1 MKKHRRKTA
10 GRLSALLSLL
20 LVATMAQP
28 LFQTRAAENDVTM
41 NGNVTWSYLDDGSD
55 PAGDSTAA
63 GYDRTSWTKDG
74 YDISAWKTAT
84 GSFGAKKGQ
93 INDLGGGCTP
103 KTLLTQYKAD
113 GTTDIEAFFFRTDV
127 TIPDAS
133 KVTKISGSVIY
144 DDAATVY
151 VNGVKIAG
159 FDDDG
164 ITGNLQYGGSN
175 AGDPKTGTI
184 STSDPAALA
193 AVKDGKNVIAVEIH
207 QGRSSSSDIYFDM
220 PSLTFETTVSVPVYT
235 QKNISWTVGKDASEI
250 NVTWYA
256 DVDETGTLLVAKNSE
271 VSGNEM
277 PADAKNFTAN
287 GTASNK
293 SGYYSYQTTATGLS
307 ADTTYAYQ
315 LVNGETKS
323 EIRAF
328 TTGGTGSFSFAAAGD
343 PQIGASG
350 SSVNDTD
357 GWEKTLKLISG
368 NSAFDGVDF
377 LLSAGD
383 QVNTAS
389 NEDQYDGYL
398 EHDTLLDL
406 PTATVVG
413 NHDSGSA
420 AYNQHFNNPN
430 ESSYGTTAAG
440 GDYYFVYNHVLFL
453 ALNSNN
459 TSTAEHKAFMEQ
471 AIQAT
476 AGQDITWK
484 VVVFHHSIY
493 SVASHSLESGILT
506 RREELVP
513 VFKDLDI
520 DVVLMGHDHVYCRT
534 YMMDG
539 LDPMTDASI
548 YDDADYSSITNPTG
562 ILYVTLNSA
571 SGSKFYTIK
580 NASFPYSRVMN
591 QENVPNI
598 SRVDVSDSRF
608 KVTTY
613 RTSDMSVVDSF
624 AINRKHVHNM
634 KAVSAGEATCLDE
647 GNIAYWYCDECGKYF
662 RDADGGQEITLSD
675 TVVAAKGHSYGAW
688 QVVTA
693 ATTSATGIKKHECT
707 VCGKVETAT
716 IPVIQ
721 ETTTENMTT
730 EEGTTEKVT
739 TEDVTTET
747 TQKETTEDASAEED
761 GTTGDVTAEPTTEL
775 TEEDTTIDKTTEAM
789 TGEMEDTESTISS
802 ETTKDTGTTEDKT
815 GKDAKLVKTGDTTPI
830 IYVAV
835 IGICACFVGAG
846 CVFAK
851 SRKNKQ

>member
-1 MKKHRRKTA
+1 MKKHRRKTT

-41 NGNVTWSYLDDGSD
+41 DGNVTWSYLDDGSD
-55 PAGDSTAA
+55 PAGDSIAA
-63 GYDRTSWTKDG
+63 GYDRTSWTKDD

-84 GSFGAKKGQ
+84 GPFGAKKGK

-159 FDDDG
+159 FDDDS

-193 AVKDGKNVIAVEIH
+193 AVKDGKNVIAVELH

-220 PSLTFETTVSVPVYT
+220 PTLTFETTVSVPVYT

-256 DVDETGTLLVAKNSE
+256 DVDGTGTLSLIVLCLLVAKNSE

-277 PADAKNFTAN
+277 PADAKSFTAN

-293 SGYYSYQTTATGLS
+293 SGYYNYQTTATGLS

-323 EIRAF
+323 EIRSF
-328 TTGGTGSFSFAAAGD
+328 TTGGTGAFSFAAAGD

-420 AYNQHFNNPN
+420 AYDQHFNNPN

-471 AIQAT
+471 AMQAT

-548 YDDADYSSITNPTG
+548 YNDADYSSITNPTG

-598 SRVDVSDSRF
+598 SRVDVSDSQF

-624 AINRKHVHNM
+624 AINKKHVHNM

-662 RDADGGQEITLSD
+662 RDADGEQEITLLD
-675 TVVAAKGHSYGAW
+675 TVVAAKGHQYGAW

-707 VCGKVETAT
+707 VCGKVETAA

-721 ETTTENMTT
+721 ETTTENVTT
-730 EEGTTEKVT
+730 EEETTEKVT
-739 TEDVTTET
+739 TEDATTET
-747 TQKETTEDASAEED
+747 TQKATTED
-761 GTTGDVTAEPTTEL
+761 TGSDSD
-775 TEEDTTIDKTTEAM
+775 EDTTEKH

-815 GKDAKLVKTGDTTPI
+815 GKDSKLVKTGDTTPI
-830 IYVAV
+830 VYIAV
-835 IGICACFVGAG
+835 LASCACFVGAG

>member
-1 MKKHRRKTA
+1 
-10 GRLSALLSLL
+10 
-20 LVATMAQP
+20 
-28 LFQTRAAENDVTM
+28 
-41 NGNVTWSYLDDGSD
+41 
-55 PAGDSTAA
+55 
-63 GYDRTSWTKDG
+63 
-74 YDISAWKTAT
+74 
-84 GSFGAKKGQ
+84 
-93 INDLGGGCTP
+93 
-103 KTLLTQYKAD
+103 
-113 GTTDIEAFFFRTDV
+113 
-127 TIPDAS
+127 
-133 KVTKISGSVIY
+133 
-144 DDAATVY
+144 
-151 VNGVKIAG
+151 
-159 FDDDG
+159 
-164 ITGNLQYGGSN
+164 
-175 AGDPKTGTI
+175 
-184 STSDPAALA
+184 
-193 AVKDGKNVIAVEIH
+193 
-207 QGRSSSSDIYFDM
+207 M
-220 PSLTFETTVSVPVYT
+220 PTLTFETTVSVPVYT

-256 DVDETGTLLVAKNSE
+256 DVDGTGTLLVAKNSE

-277 PADAKNFTAN
+277 PADAKSFTAN

-293 SGYYSYQTTATGLS
+293 SGYYNYQTTATGLS

-323 EIRAF
+323 EIRSF
-328 TTGGTGSFSFAAAGD
+328 TTGGTGAFSFAAAGD

-420 AYNQHFNNPN
+420 AYDQHFNNPN

-459 TSTAEHKAFMEQ
+459 ISTAEHKAFMEQ
-471 AIQAT
+471 AMQAT

-548 YDDADYSSITNPTG
+548 YNDADYSSITNPTG

-598 SRVDVSDSRF
+598 SRVDVSDSQF

-624 AINRKHVHNM
+624 AINKKHVHNM

-662 RDADGGQEITLSD
+662 RDADGEQEITLLD
-675 TVVAAKGHSYGAW
+675 TVVAAKGHQYGAW

-707 VCGKVETAT
+707 VCGKVETAA

-721 ETTTENMTT
+721 ETTTENVTT
-730 EEGTTEKVT
+730 EEETTEKVT
-739 TEDVTTET
+739 TEDATTET
-747 TQKETTEDASAEED
+747 TQKATTEDTDSD
-761 GTTGDVTAEPTTEL
+761 SD
-775 TEEDTTIDKTTEAM
+775 EDTTEEH

-815 GKDAKLVKTGDTTPI
+815 GKDSKLVKQ
-830 IYVAV
+830 V
-835 IGICACFVGAG
+835 IQPRSFM
-846 CVFAK
+846 
-851 SRKNKQ
+851 

>member
-41 NGNVTWSYLDDGSD
+41 DGNVTWSYLDDGSD
-55 PAGDSTAA
+55 PAGDSTTA
-63 GYDRTSWTKDG
+63 GYDRTSWTKDD

-84 GSFGAKKGQ
+84 GPFGAKKGK

-159 FDDDG
+159 FDDDS

-193 AVKDGKNVIAVEIH
+193 AVKDGKNVIAVELH

-220 PSLTFETTVSVPVYT
+220 PTLTFETTVSVPVYT

-256 DVDETGTLLVAKNSE
+256 DVDGTGTLLVAKNSE

-277 PADAKNFTAN
+277 PADAKSFTAN

-293 SGYYSYQTTATGLS
+293 SGYYNYQTTATGLS

-420 AYNQHFNNPN
+420 AYDQHFNNPN

-440 GDYYFVYNHVLFL
+440 GDY
-453 ALNSNN
+453 
-459 TSTAEHKAFMEQ
+459 
-471 AIQAT
+471 
-476 AGQDITWK
+476 
-484 VVVFHHSIY
+484 Y

-598 SRVDVSDSRF
+598 SRVDVSDSQF

-624 AINRKHVHNM
+624 AINKKHVHNM

-662 RDADGGQEITLSD
+662 RDADGEQEITLLD
-675 TVVAAKGHSYGAW
+675 TVVAAKGHQYGAW

-707 VCGKVETAT
+707 VCGKVETAA

-721 ETTTENMTT
+721 ETTTENVTT
-730 EEGTTEKVT
+730 EEETTEETTEKVT
-739 TEDVTTET
+739 TEDATTET
-747 TQKETTEDASAEED
+747 TQKATTEDVSTED
-761 GTTGDVTAEPTTEL
+761 GRTTGDVTAEPTTEL

-789 TGEMEDTESTISS
+789 TGEMEDTESTTASGAG
-802 ETTKDTGTTEDKT
+802 KDTGTTEDKT
-815 GKDAKLVKTGDTTPI
+815 GKDSKLVKTGDTTPI

-851 SRKNKQ
+851 SRKNK

>member
-1 MKKHRRKTA
+1 M
-10 GRLSALLSLL
+10 
-20 LVATMAQP
+20 
-28 LFQTRAAENDVTM
+28 
-41 NGNVTWSYLDDGSD
+41 
-55 PAGDSTAA
+55 
-63 GYDRTSWTKDG
+63 
-74 YDISAWKTAT
+74 
-84 GSFGAKKGQ
+84 
-93 INDLGGGCTP
+93 
-103 KTLLTQYKAD
+103 
-113 GTTDIEAFFFRTDV
+113 
-127 TIPDAS
+127 
-133 KVTKISGSVIY
+133 
-144 DDAATVY
+144 
-151 VNGVKIAG
+151 
-159 FDDDG
+159 
-164 ITGNLQYGGSN
+164 
-175 AGDPKTGTI
+175 
-184 STSDPAALA
+184 
-193 AVKDGKNVIAVEIH
+193 KDGKNVIAVELH

-220 PSLTFETTVSVPVYT
+220 PTLTFETTVSVPVYT

-256 DVDETGTLLVAKNSE
+256 DVDGTGTLLVAKNSE

-277 PADAKNFTAN
+277 PADAKSFTAN
-287 GTASNK
+287 ETASNK
-293 SGYYSYQTTATGLS
+293 SGYYNYQTTATGLS

-323 EIRAF
+323 EIRSF
-328 TTGGTGSFSFAAAGD
+328 TTGGTGAFSFAAAGD

-420 AYNQHFNNPN
+420 AYDQHFNNPN

-471 AIQAT
+471 AMQAT

-548 YDDADYSSITNPTG
+548 YNDADYSSITNPTG

-598 SRVDVSDSRF
+598 SRVDVSDSQF

-624 AINRKHVHNM
+624 AINKKHVHNM

-662 RDADGGQEITLSD
+662 RDADGEQEITLLD
-675 TVVAAKGHSYGAW
+675 TVVAAKGHQYGAW

-707 VCGKVETAT
+707 VCGKVETAA

-721 ETTTENMTT
+721 ETTTENVTT
-730 EEGTTEKVT
+730 EEETTEKVT
-739 TEDVTTET
+739 TEDATTET
-747 TQKETTEDASAEED
+747 TQKATTEDTDSD
-761 GTTGDVTAEPTTEL
+761 SD
-775 TEEDTTIDKTTEAM
+775 EDTTEEH

-815 GKDAKLVKTGDTTPI
+815 GKDSKLVKTGDTTPI
-830 IYVAV
+830 VYVAV
-835 IGICACFVGAG
+835 LASCACFVGAG

-851 SRKNKQ
+851 SRKNKK

>member
-1 MKKHRRKTA
+1 
-10 GRLSALLSLL
+10 
-20 LVATMAQP
+20 
-28 LFQTRAAENDVTM
+28 
-41 NGNVTWSYLDDGSD
+41 
-55 PAGDSTAA
+55 
-63 GYDRTSWTKDG
+63 
-74 YDISAWKTAT
+74 
-84 GSFGAKKGQ
+84 
-93 INDLGGGCTP
+93 
-103 KTLLTQYKAD
+103 
-113 GTTDIEAFFFRTDV
+113 
-127 TIPDAS
+127 
-133 KVTKISGSVIY
+133 
-144 DDAATVY
+144 
-151 VNGVKIAG
+151 
-159 FDDDG
+159 
-164 ITGNLQYGGSN
+164 
-175 AGDPKTGTI
+175 
-184 STSDPAALA
+184 
-193 AVKDGKNVIAVEIH
+193 
-207 QGRSSSSDIYFDM
+207 M
-220 PSLTFETTVSVPVYT
+220 PTLTFETTVSVPVYT

-256 DVDETGTLLVAKNSE
+256 DVDGTGTLLVAKNSE

-277 PADAKNFTAN
+277 PADAKSFTAN

-293 SGYYSYQTTATGLS
+293 SGYYNYQTTATGLS

-323 EIRAF
+323 EIRSF
-328 TTGGTGSFSFAAAGD
+328 TTGGTGAFSFAAAGD

-420 AYNQHFNNPN
+420 AYDQHFNNPN

-471 AIQAT
+471 AMQAT

-548 YDDADYSSITNPTG
+548 YNDADYSSITNPTG

-598 SRVDVSDSRF
+598 SRVDVSDSQF

-624 AINRKHVHNM
+624 AINKKHVHNM

-662 RDADGGQEITLSD
+662 RDADGEQEITLLD
-675 TVVAAKGHSYGAW
+675 TVVAAKGHQYGAW

-707 VCGKVETAT
+707 VCGKVETAA

-721 ETTTENMTT
+721 ETTTENVTT
-730 EEGTTEKVT
+730 EEETTEKVT
-739 TEDVTTET
+739 TEDATTET
-747 TQKETTEDASAEED
+747 TQKATTEDTDSD
-761 GTTGDVTAEPTTEL
+761 SD
-775 TEEDTTIDKTTEAM
+775 EDTTEEH

-815 GKDAKLVKTGDTTPI
+815 GKDSKLVKTGDTTPI
-830 IYVAV
+830 VYVAV
-835 IGICACFVGAG
+835 LASCACFVGAG

>member
-1 MKKHRRKTA
+1 M
-10 GRLSALLSLL
+10 
-20 LVATMAQP
+20 
-28 LFQTRAAENDVTM
+28 
-41 NGNVTWSYLDDGSD
+41 
-55 PAGDSTAA
+55 
-63 GYDRTSWTKDG
+63 
-74 YDISAWKTAT
+74 
-84 GSFGAKKGQ
+84 
-93 INDLGGGCTP
+93 
-103 KTLLTQYKAD
+103 
-113 GTTDIEAFFFRTDV
+113 
-127 TIPDAS
+127 
-133 KVTKISGSVIY
+133 IY

-159 FDDDG
+159 FDDDS

-193 AVKDGKNVIAVEIH
+193 AVKDGKNVIAVELH

-220 PSLTFETTVSVPVYT
+220 PTLTFETTVSVPVYT

-256 DVDETGTLLVAKNSE
+256 DVDGTGTLLVAKNSE

-277 PADAKNFTAN
+277 PADAKSFTAN

-293 SGYYSYQTTATGLS
+293 SGYYNYQTTATGLS

-323 EIRAF
+323 EIRSF
-328 TTGGTGSFSFAAAGD
+328 TTGGTGAFSFAAAGD

-420 AYNQHFNNPN
+420 AYDQHFNNPN

-471 AIQAT
+471 AMQAT

-548 YDDADYSSITNPTG
+548 YNDADYSSITNPTG

-598 SRVDVSDSRF
+598 SRVDVSDSQF

-624 AINRKHVHNM
+624 AINKKHVHNM

-662 RDADGGQEITLSD
+662 RDADGEQEITLLD
-675 TVVAAKGHSYGAW
+675 TVVAAKGHQYGAW

-707 VCGKVETAT
+707 VCGKVETAA

-721 ETTTENMTT
+721 ETTTENVTT
-730 EEGTTEKVT
+730 EEETTEKVT
-739 TEDVTTET
+739 TEDATTET
-747 TQKETTEDASAEED
+747 TQKATTED
-761 GTTGDVTAEPTTEL
+761 TGSDSD
-775 TEEDTTIDKTTEAM
+775 EDTTEKH

-815 GKDAKLVKTGDTTPI
+815 GKDSKLVKTGDTTPI
-830 IYVAV
+830 VYIAV
-835 IGICACFVGAG
+835 LASCACFVGAG

>member
-10 GRLSALLSLL
+10 GRLSTLLSLL

-41 NGNVTWSYLDDGSD
+41 DGNVTWSYLDDGSD

-74 YDISAWKTAT
+74 YDVSAWKTAT
-84 GSFGAKKGQ
+84 GSFGAKKGK

-127 TIPDAS
+127 MIPDAS

-159 FDDDG
+159 FDDDS

-220 PSLTFETTVSVPVYT
+220 PALTFETTVSVPVYI

-250 NVTWYA
+250 NVTWFA
-256 DVDETGTLLVAKNSE
+256 NVSGEGTLLVAKNSE

-277 PADAKNFTAN
+277 PADAKSFTAN

-323 EIRAF
+323 EIRTF

-368 NSAFDGVDF
+368 NGAFDGVDF

-420 AYNQHFNNPN
+420 AYDQHFNNPN

-440 GDYYFVYNHVLFL
+440 GDYYFVYNRVLFL

-548 YDDADYSSITNPTG
+548 YDDANYSSITNPTG

-598 SRVDVSDSRF
+598 SRVDVSDSQF

-613 RTSDMSVVDSF
+613 RTSDMSVVDTF
-624 AINRKHVHNM
+624 AINKKHVHNM

-647 GNIAYWYCDECGKYF
+647 GNIAYWYCADCDKYF
-662 RDADGGQEITLSD
+662 RDAAGEQEITLPD
-675 TVVAAKGHSYGAW
+675 TVVAAKGHQYGAW

-707 VCGKVETAT
+707 VCGKVETAA

-721 ETTTENMTT
+721 ETTTENVTT
-730 EEGTTEKVT
+730 EEKTTEKVT
-739 TEDVTTET
+739 TEDATTET
-747 TQKETTEDASAEED
+747 TQKGTTEDTDSDSDED
-761 GTTGDVTAEPTTEL
+761 TED
-775 TEEDTTIDKTTEAM
+775 EDTTEEH
-789 TGEMEDTESTISS
+789 TGEMEDTE
-802 ETTKDTGTTEDKT
+802 TTESHDST
-815 GKDAKLVKTGDTTPI
+815 GSSDGSGKGSKFVKTGDSTPI
-830 IYVAV
+830 VYVAV
-835 IGICACFVGAG
+835 LASCACFVGAG

>member
-1 MKKHRRKTA
+1 MKKHRRKTT

-41 NGNVTWSYLDDGSD
+41 DGNVTWSYLDDGSD
-55 PAGDSTAA
+55 PAGDSIAA
-63 GYDRTSWTKDG
+63 GYDRTSWTKDD

-84 GSFGAKKGQ
+84 GPFGAKKGK

-159 FDDDG
+159 FDDDS

-193 AVKDGKNVIAVEIH
+193 AVKDGKNVIAVELH

-220 PSLTFETTVSVPVYT
+220 PTLTFETTVSVPVYT

-256 DVDETGTLLVAKNSE
+256 DVDGTGTLLVAKNSE

-277 PADAKNFTAN
+277 PADAKSFTAN

-293 SGYYSYQTTATGLS
+293 SGYYNYQTTATGLS

-323 EIRAF
+323 EIRSF
-328 TTGGTGSFSFAAAGD
+328 TTGGTGAFSFAAAGD

-420 AYNQHFNNPN
+420 AY
-430 ESSYGTTAAG
+430 
-440 GDYYFVYNHVLFL
+440 D
-453 ALNSNN
+453 
-459 TSTAEHKAFMEQ
+459 
-471 AIQAT
+471 
-476 AGQDITWK
+476 
-484 VVVFHHSIY
+484 
-493 SVASHSLESGILT
+493 
-506 RREELVP
+506 
-513 VFKDLDI
+513 
-520 DVVLMGHDHVYCRT
+520 
-534 YMMDG
+534 
-539 LDPMTDASI
+539 
-548 YDDADYSSITNPTG
+548 
-562 ILYVTLNSA
+562 
-571 SGSKFYTIK
+571 
-580 NASFPYSRVMN
+580 
-591 QENVPNI
+591 
-598 SRVDVSDSRF
+598 
-608 KVTTY
+608 
-613 RTSDMSVVDSF
+613 
-624 AINRKHVHNM
+624 
-634 KAVSAGEATCLDE
+634 
-647 GNIAYWYCDECGKYF
+647 
-662 RDADGGQEITLSD
+662 
-675 TVVAAKGHSYGAW
+675 
-688 QVVTA
+688 
-693 ATTSATGIKKHECT
+693 
-707 VCGKVETAT
+707 
-716 IPVIQ
+716 
-721 ETTTENMTT
+721 
-730 EEGTTEKVT
+730 
-739 TEDVTTET
+739 
-747 TQKETTEDASAEED
+747 
-761 GTTGDVTAEPTTEL
+761 
-775 TEEDTTIDKTTEAM
+775 
-789 TGEMEDTESTISS
+789 
-802 ETTKDTGTTEDKT
+802 
-815 GKDAKLVKTGDTTPI
+815 
-830 IYVAV
+830 
-835 IGICACFVGAG
+835 
-846 CVFAK
+846 
-851 SRKNKQ
+851 

>member
-1 MKKHRRKTA
+1 MKHRRKTA
-10 GRLSALLSLL
+10 GRLSAFLSLL

-28 LFQTRAAENDVTM
+28 LFQMKAAENDVTLD
-41 NGNVTWSYLDDGSD
+41 GNVTWSYLDDGSD

-74 YDISAWKTAT
+74 YDVSAWKTAT
-84 GSFGAKKGQ
+84 GSFGAKKGK
-93 INDLGGGCTP
+93 ISDLGGGCTP

-164 ITGNLQYGGSN
+164 ISGNLQYGGSN
-175 AGDPKTGTI
+175 AAEPKTGTI
-184 STSDPAALA
+184 EVTDPAALA
-193 AVKDGKNVIAVEIH
+193 AVKDGKNVVAVEIH

-220 PSLTFETTVSVPVYT
+220 PALTFETTVSVPVYT

-256 DVDETGTLLVAKNSE
+256 NVSGEGTLLVAKNSE
-271 VSGNEM
+271 VSGSEM
-277 PADAKNFTAN
+277 PADAKSFTAS
-287 GTASNK
+287 GASSNK

-323 EIRAF
+323 EIRTF

-357 GWEKTLKLISG
+357 GWEKTLKLVSD

-420 AYNQHFNNPN
+420 AYDQHFNNPN

-548 YDDADYSSITNPTG
+548 YDDANYSSITNPTG

-598 SRVDVSDSRF
+598 SRVDVSDSQF

-613 RTSDMSVVDSF
+613 RTSDMSVVDTF
-624 AINRKHVHNM
+624 AINKKHVHNM

-647 GNIAYWYCDECGKYF
+647 GNIAYWYCADCDKYF
-662 RDADGGQEITLSD
+662 RDAAGEQEITLSD
-675 TVVAAKGHSYGAW
+675 TVVAAKGHKYGAW

-693 ATTSATGIKKHECT
+693 ATTTSTGMKKHECT
-707 VCGKVETAT
+707 VCGKVETAS

-721 ETTTENMTT
+721 ENATTT
-730 EEGTTEKVT
+730 EEGTTEKTT
-739 TEDVTTET
+739 TEDGTTET
-747 TQKETTEDASAEED
+747 TQKATTEDTDSDSDED
-761 GTTGDVTAEPTTEL
+761 TE
-775 TEEDTTIDKTTEAM
+775 EEDTTEER
-789 TGEMEDTESTISS
+789 TGEMEDTE
-802 ETTKDTGTTEDKT
+802 TTESHDST
-815 GKDAKLVKTGDTTPI
+815 GSSDGSGKGSKFVKTGDSTPI
-830 IYVAV
+830 VYVAV
-835 IGICACFVGAG
+835 LASCACFIGAG

>member
-41 NGNVTWSYLDDGSD
+41 DGNVTWSYLDDGSD

-235 QKNISWTVGKDASEI
+235 QKNISWTVGKDTSEI

-323 EIRAF
+323 EIRTF

-707 VCGKVETAT
+707 VCGKVETAA

>member
-1 MKKHRRKTA
+1 M
-10 GRLSALLSLL
+10 
-20 LVATMAQP
+20 
-28 LFQTRAAENDVTM
+28 
-41 NGNVTWSYLDDGSD
+41 
-55 PAGDSTAA
+55 
-63 GYDRTSWTKDG
+63 
-74 YDISAWKTAT
+74 
-84 GSFGAKKGQ
+84 
-93 INDLGGGCTP
+93 
-103 KTLLTQYKAD
+103 
-113 GTTDIEAFFFRTDV
+113 
-127 TIPDAS
+127 
-133 KVTKISGSVIY
+133 
-144 DDAATVY
+144 
-151 VNGVKIAG
+151 
-159 FDDDG
+159 
-164 ITGNLQYGGSN
+164 
-175 AGDPKTGTI
+175 
-184 STSDPAALA
+184 
-193 AVKDGKNVIAVEIH
+193 KDGKNVIAVELH

-220 PSLTFETTVSVPVYT
+220 PTLTFETTVSVPVYT

-256 DVDETGTLLVAKNSE
+256 DVDGTGTLLVAKNSE

-277 PADAKNFTAN
+277 PADAKSFTAN

-293 SGYYSYQTTATGLS
+293 SGYYNYQTTATGLS

-323 EIRAF
+323 EIRSF
-328 TTGGTGSFSFAAAGD
+328 TTGGTGAFSFAAAGD

-420 AYNQHFNNPN
+420 AYDQHFNNPN

-471 AIQAT
+471 AMQAT

-548 YDDADYSSITNPTG
+548 YNDADYSSITNPTG

-598 SRVDVSDSRF
+598 SRVDVSDSQF

-624 AINRKHVHNM
+624 AINKKHVHNM

-662 RDADGGQEITLSD
+662 RDADGEQEITLLD
-675 TVVAAKGHSYGAW
+675 TVVAAKGHQYGAW

-693 ATTSATGIKKHECT
+693 ATTSATGIKKRECT
-707 VCGKVETAT
+707 VCGKVETAA

-721 ETTTENMTT
+721 EPTTENVTT
-730 EEGTTEKVT
+730 EEETTEKVT
-739 TEDVTTET
+739 TEDATTET
-747 TQKETTEDASAEED
+747 TQKATTEDTDLDSD
-761 GTTGDVTAEPTTEL
+761 
-775 TEEDTTIDKTTEAM
+775 EDTTEEH
-789 TGEMEDTESTISS
+789 TGEMEDTE
-802 ETTKDTGTTEDKT
+802 TTESHDST
-815 GKDAKLVKTGDTTPI
+815 GSSDGSGKGSKFVKTGDSTPI
-830 IYVAV
+830 VYVAV
-835 IGICACFVGAG
+835 LASCACFVGAG

>member
-1 MKKHRRKTA
+1 MK
-10 GRLSALLSLL
+10 
-20 LVATMAQP
+20 LV
-28 LFQTRAAENDVTM
+28 
-41 NGNVTWSYLDDGSD
+41 
-55 PAGDSTAA
+55 
-63 GYDRTSWTKDG
+63 
-74 YDISAWKTAT
+74 
-84 GSFGAKKGQ
+84 
-93 INDLGGGCTP
+93 
-103 KTLLTQYKAD
+103 
-113 GTTDIEAFFFRTDV
+113 
-127 TIPDAS
+127 
-133 KVTKISGSVIY
+133 
-144 DDAATVY
+144 
-151 VNGVKIAG
+151 
-159 FDDDG
+159 
-164 ITGNLQYGGSN
+164 
-175 AGDPKTGTI
+175 
-184 STSDPAALA
+184 
-193 AVKDGKNVIAVEIH
+193 
-207 QGRSSSSDIYFDM
+207 
-220 PSLTFETTVSVPVYT
+220 
-235 QKNISWTVGKDASEI
+235 
-250 NVTWYA
+250 
-256 DVDETGTLLVAKNSE
+256 
-271 VSGNEM
+271 
-277 PADAKNFTAN
+277 
-287 GTASNK
+287 
-293 SGYYSYQTTATGLS
+293 
-307 ADTTYAYQ
+307 
-315 LVNGETKS
+315 
-323 EIRAF
+323 
-328 TTGGTGSFSFAAAGD
+328 
-343 PQIGASG
+343 
-350 SSVNDTD
+350 
-357 GWEKTLKLISG
+357 SG

-430 ESSYGTTAAG
+430 ESSYGMTAAG

-471 AIQAT
+471 AIQET
-476 AGQDITWK
+476 EGQDITWK

-598 SRVDVSDSRF
+598 SRVDVSDSQF
-608 KVTTY
+608 KITTY
-613 RTSDMSVVDSF
+613 RTGDMSVVDSF
-624 AINRKHVHNM
+624 AINKKHVHNM

-662 RDADGGQEITLSD
+662 RDADGKQEVTLSD

-688 QVVTA
+688 QIVTV

-707 VCGKVETAT
+707 VCGKVETAS

-739 TEDVTTET
+739 TEDATTET
-747 TQKETTEDASAEED
+747 TQKGTTEDASTEED

>member
-1 MKKHRRKTA
+1 M
-10 GRLSALLSLL
+10 
-20 LVATMAQP
+20 
-28 LFQTRAAENDVTM
+28 
-41 NGNVTWSYLDDGSD
+41 
-55 PAGDSTAA
+55 
-63 GYDRTSWTKDG
+63 
-74 YDISAWKTAT
+74 
-84 GSFGAKKGQ
+84 
-93 INDLGGGCTP
+93 
-103 KTLLTQYKAD
+103 
-113 GTTDIEAFFFRTDV
+113 
-127 TIPDAS
+127 
-133 KVTKISGSVIY
+133 IY

-159 FDDDG
+159 FDDDS

-193 AVKDGKNVIAVEIH
+193 AVKDGKNVIAVELH

-220 PSLTFETTVSVPVYT
+220 PTLTFETTVSVPVYT

-256 DVDETGTLLVAKNSE
+256 DVDGTGTLLVAKNSE

-277 PADAKNFTAN
+277 PADAKSFTAN

-293 SGYYSYQTTATGLS
+293 SGYYNYQTTATGLS

-323 EIRAF
+323 EIRSF
-328 TTGGTGSFSFAAAGD
+328 TTGGTGAFSFAAAGD

-420 AYNQHFNNPN
+420 AYDQHFNNPN

-471 AIQAT
+471 AMQAT

-548 YDDADYSSITNPTG
+548 YNDADYSSITNPTG

-598 SRVDVSDSRF
+598 SRVDVSDSQF

-624 AINRKHVHNM
+624 AINKKHVHNM

-662 RDADGGQEITLSD
+662 RDADGEQEITLLD
-675 TVVAAKGHSYGAW
+675 TVVAAKGHQYGAW

-707 VCGKVETAT
+707 VCGKVETAA

-721 ETTTENMTT
+721 ETTTENVTT
-730 EEGTTEKVT
+730 EEETTEKVT
-739 TEDVTTET
+739 TEDATTET
-747 TQKETTEDASAEED
+747 TQKATTEDTDSD
-761 GTTGDVTAEPTTEL
+761 SD
-775 TEEDTTIDKTTEAM
+775 EDTTEEH

-815 GKDAKLVKTGDTTPI
+815 GKDSKLVKTGDTTPI
-830 IYVAV
+830 VYVAV
-835 IGICACFVGAG
+835 LASCACFVGAG

>member
-1 MKKHRRKTA
+1 
-10 GRLSALLSLL
+10 
-20 LVATMAQP
+20 
-28 LFQTRAAENDVTM
+28 
-41 NGNVTWSYLDDGSD
+41 
-55 PAGDSTAA
+55 
-63 GYDRTSWTKDG
+63 
-74 YDISAWKTAT
+74 
-84 GSFGAKKGQ
+84 
-93 INDLGGGCTP
+93 
-103 KTLLTQYKAD
+103 
-113 GTTDIEAFFFRTDV
+113 
-127 TIPDAS
+127 
-133 KVTKISGSVIY
+133 
-144 DDAATVY
+144 
-151 VNGVKIAG
+151 
-159 FDDDG
+159 
-164 ITGNLQYGGSN
+164 
-175 AGDPKTGTI
+175 
-184 STSDPAALA
+184 
-193 AVKDGKNVIAVEIH
+193 
-207 QGRSSSSDIYFDM
+207 M
-220 PSLTFETTVSVPVYT
+220 PTLTFETTVSVPVYT

-256 DVDETGTLLVAKNSE
+256 DVDGTGTLLVAKNSE

-277 PADAKNFTAN
+277 PADAKSFTAN
-287 GTASNK
+287 ETASNK
-293 SGYYSYQTTATGLS
+293 SGYYNYQTTATGLS

-323 EIRAF
+323 EIRSF
-328 TTGGTGSFSFAAAGD
+328 TTGGTGAFSFAAAGD

-420 AYNQHFNNPN
+420 AYDQHFNNPN

-471 AIQAT
+471 AMQAT

-548 YDDADYSSITNPTG
+548 YNDADYSSITNPTG

-598 SRVDVSDSRF
+598 SRVDVSDSQF

-624 AINRKHVHNM
+624 AINKKHVHNM

-662 RDADGGQEITLSD
+662 RDADGEQEITLLD
-675 TVVAAKGHSYGAW
+675 TVVAAKGHQYGAW

-707 VCGKVETAT
+707 VCGKVETAA

-721 ETTTENMTT
+721 ETTTENVTT
-730 EEGTTEKVT
+730 EEETTEKVT
-739 TEDVTTET
+739 TEDATTET
-747 TQKETTEDASAEED
+747 TQKATTEDTDSD
-761 GTTGDVTAEPTTEL
+761 SD
-775 TEEDTTIDKTTEAM
+775 EDTTEEH

-815 GKDAKLVKTGDTTPI
+815 GKDSKLVKTGDTTPI
-830 IYVAV
+830 VYIAV
-835 IGICACFVGAG
+835 LASCACFVGAG

>member
-1 MKKHRRKTA
+1 MKKHRRKTT

-41 NGNVTWSYLDDGSD
+41 DGNVTWSYLDDGSD
-55 PAGDSTAA
+55 PAGDSTTA
-63 GYDRTSWTKDG
+63 GYDRTSWTKDD

-84 GSFGAKKGQ
+84 GPFGAKKGK

-159 FDDDG
+159 FDDDS

-193 AVKDGKNVIAVEIH
+193 AVKDGKNVIAVELH

-220 PSLTFETTVSVPVYT
+220 PTLTFETTVSVPVYT

-256 DVDETGTLLVAKNSE
+256 DVDGTGTLLVAKNSE

-277 PADAKNFTAN
+277 PADTKSFTAN

-293 SGYYSYQTTATGLS
+293 SGYYNYQTTATGLS

-323 EIRAF
+323 EIRSF
-328 TTGGTGSFSFAAAGD
+328 TTGGTGAFSFAA
-343 PQIGASG
+343 
-350 SSVNDTD
+350 
-357 GWEKTLKLISG
+357 
-368 NSAFDGVDF
+368 
-377 LLSAGD
+377 AGD

-420 AYNQHFNNPN
+420 AYDQHFNNPN

-598 SRVDVSDSRF
+598 SRVDVSDSQF

-624 AINRKHVHNM
+624 AINKKHVHNM

-662 RDADGGQEITLSD
+662 RDADGEQEITLLD
-675 TVVAAKGHSYGAW
+675 TVVAAKGHQYGAW

-707 VCGKVETAT
+707 VCGKVETAA

-721 ETTTENMTT
+721 ETTTENVTT
-730 EEGTTEKVT
+730 EEETTEKTTEKVT
-739 TEDVTTET
+739 TEDATTET
-747 TQKETTEDASAEED
+747 TQKATTEDVSTED
-761 GTTGDVTAEPTTEL
+761 GRTTGDVTAEPTTEL

-789 TGEMEDTESTISS
+789 TGEMEDTESTTASGAG
-802 ETTKDTGTTEDKT
+802 KDTGTTEDKT
-815 GKDAKLVKTGDTTPI
+815 GKDSKLVKTGDTTPI

-851 SRKNKQ
+851 SRKNK

>member
-1 MKKHRRKTA
+1 M
-10 GRLSALLSLL
+10 
-20 LVATMAQP
+20 
-28 LFQTRAAENDVTM
+28 
-41 NGNVTWSYLDDGSD
+41 
-55 PAGDSTAA
+55 
-63 GYDRTSWTKDG
+63 
-74 YDISAWKTAT
+74 
-84 GSFGAKKGQ
+84 
-93 INDLGGGCTP
+93 
-103 KTLLTQYKAD
+103 
-113 GTTDIEAFFFRTDV
+113 
-127 TIPDAS
+127 
-133 KVTKISGSVIY
+133 
-144 DDAATVY
+144 
-151 VNGVKIAG
+151 KIAG
-159 FDDDG
+159 FDDDS

-193 AVKDGKNVIAVEIH
+193 AVKDGKNVIAVELH

-220 PSLTFETTVSVPVYT
+220 PTLTFETTVSVPVYT

-256 DVDETGTLLVAKNSE
+256 DVDGTGTLLVAKNSE

-277 PADAKNFTAN
+277 PADAKSFTAN

-293 SGYYSYQTTATGLS
+293 SGYYNYQTTATGLS

-323 EIRAF
+323 EIRSF
-328 TTGGTGSFSFAAAGD
+328 TTGGTGAFSFAAAGD

-420 AYNQHFNNPN
+420 AYDQHFNNPN

-471 AIQAT
+471 AMQAT

-548 YDDADYSSITNPTG
+548 YNDADYSSITNPTG

-598 SRVDVSDSRF
+598 SRVDVSDSQF

-624 AINRKHVHNM
+624 AINKKHVHNM

-662 RDADGGQEITLSD
+662 RDADGEQGITLLD
-675 TVVAAKGHSYGAW
+675 TVVAAKGHQYGAW

-707 VCGKVETAT
+707 VCGKVETAA

-721 ETTTENMTT
+721 ETTTENVTT
-730 EEGTTEKVT
+730 EEETTEKVT
-739 TEDVTTET
+739 TEDATTET
-747 TQKETTEDASAEED
+747 TQKATTEDTDSD
-761 GTTGDVTAEPTTEL
+761 SD
-775 TEEDTTIDKTTEAM
+775 EDTTEEH

-815 GKDAKLVKTGDTTPI
+815 GKDSKLVKTGDTTPI
-830 IYVAV
+830 VYVAV
-835 IGICACFVGAG
+835 LASCACFVGAG

>member
-1 MKKHRRKTA
+1 M
-10 GRLSALLSLL
+10 
-20 LVATMAQP
+20 
-28 LFQTRAAENDVTM
+28 
-41 NGNVTWSYLDDGSD
+41 
-55 PAGDSTAA
+55 
-63 GYDRTSWTKDG
+63 
-74 YDISAWKTAT
+74 
-84 GSFGAKKGQ
+84 
-93 INDLGGGCTP
+93 
-103 KTLLTQYKAD
+103 
-113 GTTDIEAFFFRTDV
+113 
-127 TIPDAS
+127 
-133 KVTKISGSVIY
+133 
-144 DDAATVY
+144 
-151 VNGVKIAG
+151 
-159 FDDDG
+159 
-164 ITGNLQYGGSN
+164 
-175 AGDPKTGTI
+175 
-184 STSDPAALA
+184 
-193 AVKDGKNVIAVEIH
+193 KDGKNVIAVELH

-220 PSLTFETTVSVPVYT
+220 PTLTFETTVSVPVYT

-256 DVDETGTLLVAKNSE
+256 DVDGTGTLLVAKNSE

-277 PADAKNFTAN
+277 PADAKSFTAN

-293 SGYYSYQTTATGLS
+293 SGYYNYQTTATGLS

-323 EIRAF
+323 EIRSF
-328 TTGGTGSFSFAAAGD
+328 TTGGTGAFSFAAAGD

-420 AYNQHFNNPN
+420 AYDQHFNNPN

-459 TSTAEHKAFMEQ
+459 ISTAEHKAFMEQ
-471 AIQAT
+471 AMQAT

-548 YDDADYSSITNPTG
+548 YNDADYSSITNPTG

-598 SRVDVSDSRF
+598 SRVDVSDSQF

-624 AINRKHVHNM
+624 AINKKHVHNM

-662 RDADGGQEITLSD
+662 RDADGEQEITLLD
-675 TVVAAKGHSYGAW
+675 TVVAAKGHQYGAW

-707 VCGKVETAT
+707 VCGKVETAA

-721 ETTTENMTT
+721 ETTTENVTT
-730 EEGTTEKVT
+730 EEETTEKVT
-739 TEDVTTET
+739 TEDATTET
-747 TQKETTEDASAEED
+747 TQKATTEDTDSD
-761 GTTGDVTAEPTTEL
+761 SD
-775 TEEDTTIDKTTEAM
+775 EDTTEEH

-815 GKDAKLVKTGDTTPI
+815 GKDSKLVKTGDTTPI
-830 IYVAV
+830 VYVAV
-835 IGICACFVGAG
+835 LASCACFVGAG

>member
-1 MKKHRRKTA
+1 MKKHRQKTVV
-10 GRLSALLSLL
+10 RLSVILSLL
-20 LVATMAQP
+20 MTVTMIQP
-28 LFQTRAAENDVTM
+28 LFQVKAAEEDVM
-41 NGNVTWSYLDDGSD
+41 INESAVWSYLDDGSD
-55 PAGDSTAA
+55 PAGDNTAA
-63 GYDRTSWTKDG
+63 GYDRTSWTKDS
-74 YDISAWKTAT
+74 YDASAWKTAT
-84 GSFGAKKGQ
+84 GSFGAKKGK

-103 KTLLTQYKAD
+103 KTLLTQYKTD

-133 KVTKISGSVIY
+133 KVTKISGNVIY

-151 VNGVKIAG
+151 INGVKIAG
-159 FDDDG
+159 FD
-164 ITGNLQYGGSN
+164 
-175 AGDPKTGTI
+175 
-184 STSDPAALA
+184 ALA
-193 AVKDGKNVIAVEIH
+193 AVKDGKNIVAVEIH

-220 PSLTFETTVSVPVYT
+220 PSLTFETTVPVYT

-256 DVDETGTLLVAKNSE
+256 DVDGTGTLLVAKNSE

-277 PADAKNFTAN
+277 PADAKSFTAD
-287 GTASNK
+287 GVASNK

-323 EIRAF
+323 EIRTF

-357 GWEKTLKLISG
+357 GWEKTLKLVSG
-368 NSAFDGVDF
+368 NRAFDGVDF

-420 AYNQHFNNPN
+420 AYDQHFNNPN

-440 GDYYFVYNHVLFL
+440 GDYYFVYNRVLFL

-548 YDDADYSSITNPTG
+548 YDDADYSSIKNPTG

-598 SRVDVSDSRF
+598 SRVDVSDNQF

-624 AINRKHVHNM
+624 AINKKHVHNM
-634 KAVSAGEATCLDE
+634 KAVSAREATCLDE
-647 GNIAYWYCDECGKYF
+647 GNIAYWYCDDCGKYF
-662 RDADGGQEITLSD
+662 RDADGKQEITLSD
-675 TVVAAKGHSYGAW
+675 TVVAAKGHKYGAW

-693 ATTSATGIKKHECT
+693 ATTTSTGIKKHECI
-707 VCGKVETAT
+707 VCGNVETAS

-721 ETTTENMTT
+721 ETTTENVTT
-730 EEGTTEKVT
+730 EEETTEKVT
-739 TEDVTTET
+739 TENATTET
-747 TQKETTEDASAEED
+747 TQKGTTEDTDSDSDED
-761 GTTGDVTAEPTTEL
+761 TED
-775 TEEDTTIDKTTEAM
+775 EDTTEEH
-789 TGEMEDTESTISS
+789 TGEMEDTE
-802 ETTKDTGTTEDKT
+802 TTESHDSIGSSDGS
-815 GKDAKLVKTGDTTPI
+815 GKGPKFVKTGDSTPI
-830 IYVAV
+830 VYVAV
-835 IGICACFVGAG
+835 LASCACFIGAG

>member
-41 NGNVTWSYLDDGSD
+41 DGNVTWSYLDDGSD

-235 QKNISWTVGKDASEI
+235 QKNISWTVGKDTSEI

-293 SGYYSYQTTATGLS
+293 SGYYSYQTTATGLL

-323 EIRAF
+323 EIRTF

-707 VCGKVETAT
+707 VCGKVETAA

>member
-1 MKKHRRKTA
+1 
-10 GRLSALLSLL
+10 
-20 LVATMAQP
+20 
-28 LFQTRAAENDVTM
+28 
-41 NGNVTWSYLDDGSD
+41 
-55 PAGDSTAA
+55 
-63 GYDRTSWTKDG
+63 
-74 YDISAWKTAT
+74 
-84 GSFGAKKGQ
+84 
-93 INDLGGGCTP
+93 
-103 KTLLTQYKAD
+103 
-113 GTTDIEAFFFRTDV
+113 
-127 TIPDAS
+127 
-133 KVTKISGSVIY
+133 
-144 DDAATVY
+144 
-151 VNGVKIAG
+151 
-159 FDDDG
+159 
-164 ITGNLQYGGSN
+164 
-175 AGDPKTGTI
+175 
-184 STSDPAALA
+184 
-193 AVKDGKNVIAVEIH
+193 
-207 QGRSSSSDIYFDM
+207 M
-220 PSLTFETTVSVPVYT
+220 PTLTFETTVSVPVYT

-256 DVDETGTLLVAKNSE
+256 DVDGTGTLLVAKNSE

-277 PADAKNFTAN
+277 PADAKSFTAN

-293 SGYYSYQTTATGLS
+293 SGYYNYQTTATGLS

-323 EIRAF
+323 EIRSF
-328 TTGGTGSFSFAAAGD
+328 TTGGTGAFSFAAAGD

-420 AYNQHFNNPN
+420 AYDQHFNNPN

-471 AIQAT
+471 AMQAT

-548 YDDADYSSITNPTG
+548 YNDADYSSITNPTG

-598 SRVDVSDSRF
+598 SRVDVSDSQF

-624 AINRKHVHNM
+624 AINKKHVHNM

-662 RDADGGQEITLSD
+662 RDADGEQEITLLD
-675 TVVAAKGHSYGAW
+675 TVVAAKGHQYGAW

-707 VCGKVETAT
+707 VCGKVETAA

-721 ETTTENMTT
+721 ETTTENVTT
-730 EEGTTEKVT
+730 EEETTEKVT
-739 TEDVTTET
+739 TEDATTET
-747 TQKETTEDASAEED
+747 TQKATTEDTDSD
-761 GTTGDVTAEPTTEL
+761 SD
-775 TEEDTTIDKTTEAM
+775 EDTTEEH

-815 GKDAKLVKTGDTTPI
+815 GKDSKLVKQ
-830 IYVAV
+830 V
-835 IGICACFVGAG
+835 IQPRSFM
-846 CVFAK
+846 
-851 SRKNKQ
+851 

>member
-1 MKKHRRKTA
+1 
-10 GRLSALLSLL
+10 
-20 LVATMAQP
+20 
-28 LFQTRAAENDVTM
+28 
-41 NGNVTWSYLDDGSD
+41 
-55 PAGDSTAA
+55 
-63 GYDRTSWTKDG
+63 
-74 YDISAWKTAT
+74 
-84 GSFGAKKGQ
+84 
-93 INDLGGGCTP
+93 
-103 KTLLTQYKAD
+103 
-113 GTTDIEAFFFRTDV
+113 
-127 TIPDAS
+127 
-133 KVTKISGSVIY
+133 
-144 DDAATVY
+144 
-151 VNGVKIAG
+151 
-159 FDDDG
+159 
-164 ITGNLQYGGSN
+164 
-175 AGDPKTGTI
+175 
-184 STSDPAALA
+184 
-193 AVKDGKNVIAVEIH
+193 
-207 QGRSSSSDIYFDM
+207 
-220 PSLTFETTVSVPVYT
+220 
-235 QKNISWTVGKDASEI
+235 
-250 NVTWYA
+250 
-256 DVDETGTLLVAKNSE
+256 
-271 VSGNEM
+271 M
-277 PADAKNFTAN
+277 PADAKSFTAN

-293 SGYYSYQTTATGLS
+293 SGYYNYQTTATGLS

-323 EIRAF
+323 EIRSF
-328 TTGGTGSFSFAAAGD
+328 TTGGTGAFSFAAAGD

-420 AYNQHFNNPN
+420 AYDQHFNNPN

-471 AIQAT
+471 AMQAT

-548 YDDADYSSITNPTG
+548 YNDADYSSITNPTG

-598 SRVDVSDSRF
+598 SRVDVSDSQF

-624 AINRKHVHNM
+624 AINKKHVHNM

-662 RDADGGQEITLSD
+662 RDADGEQEITLLD
-675 TVVAAKGHSYGAW
+675 TVVAAKGHQYGAW

-707 VCGKVETAT
+707 VCGKVETAA

-721 ETTTENMTT
+721 ETTTENVTT
-730 EEGTTEKVT
+730 EEETTEKVT
-739 TEDVTTET
+739 TEDATTET
-747 TQKETTEDASAEED
+747 TQKATTEDTDSD
-761 GTTGDVTAEPTTEL
+761 SD
-775 TEEDTTIDKTTEAM
+775 EDTTEEH

-815 GKDAKLVKTGDTTPI
+815 GKDSKLVKTGDTTPI
-830 IYVAV
+830 VYVAV
-835 IGICACFVGAG
+835 LASCACFVGAG

>member
-1 MKKHRRKTA
+1 
-10 GRLSALLSLL
+10 
-20 LVATMAQP
+20 
-28 LFQTRAAENDVTM
+28 
-41 NGNVTWSYLDDGSD
+41 
-55 PAGDSTAA
+55 
-63 GYDRTSWTKDG
+63 
-74 YDISAWKTAT
+74 
-84 GSFGAKKGQ
+84 
-93 INDLGGGCTP
+93 
-103 KTLLTQYKAD
+103 
-113 GTTDIEAFFFRTDV
+113 
-127 TIPDAS
+127 
-133 KVTKISGSVIY
+133 
-144 DDAATVY
+144 
-151 VNGVKIAG
+151 
-159 FDDDG
+159 
-164 ITGNLQYGGSN
+164 
-175 AGDPKTGTI
+175 
-184 STSDPAALA
+184 
-193 AVKDGKNVIAVEIH
+193 
-207 QGRSSSSDIYFDM
+207 M
-220 PSLTFETTVSVPVYT
+220 PTLTFETIVSVPVYT

-256 DVDETGTLLVAKNSE
+256 DVDGTGTLLVAKNSE

-277 PADAKNFTAN
+277 PADAKSFTAN

-293 SGYYSYQTTATGLS
+293 SGYYNYQTTATGLS

-323 EIRAF
+323 EIRSF
-328 TTGGTGSFSFAAAGD
+328 TTGGTGAFSFAAAGD

-420 AYNQHFNNPN
+420 AYDQHFNNPN

-471 AIQAT
+471 AMQAT

-548 YDDADYSSITNPTG
+548 YNDADYSSITNPTG

-598 SRVDVSDSRF
+598 SRVDVSDSQF

-624 AINRKHVHNM
+624 AINKKHVHNM

-662 RDADGGQEITLSD
+662 RDADGEQEITLLD
-675 TVVAAKGHSYGAW
+675 TVVAAKGHQYGAW

-707 VCGKVETAT
+707 VCGKVETAA

-721 ETTTENMTT
+721 ETTTENVTT
-730 EEGTTEKVT
+730 EEETTEKVT
-739 TEDVTTET
+739 TEDATTET
-747 TQKETTEDASAEED
+747 TQKATTEDTDSD
-761 GTTGDVTAEPTTEL
+761 SD
-775 TEEDTTIDKTTEAM
+775 EDTTEEH

-815 GKDAKLVKTGDTTPI
+815 GKDSKLVKTGDTTPI
-830 IYVAV
+830 VYVAV
-835 IGICACFVGAG
+835 LASCACFVGAG

>member
-1 MKKHRRKTA
+1 MKKHRRKTT

-41 NGNVTWSYLDDGSD
+41 DGNVTWSYLDDGSD
-55 PAGDSTAA
+55 PAGDSIAA
-63 GYDRTSWTKDG
+63 GYDRTSWTKDD

-84 GSFGAKKGQ
+84 GPFGAKKGK

-127 TIPDAS
+127 TIPEAS

-159 FDDDG
+159 FDDDS

-193 AVKDGKNVIAVEIH
+193 AVKDGKNVIAVELH

-220 PSLTFETTVSVPVYT
+220 PTLTFETTVSVPVYT

-256 DVDETGTLLVAKNSE
+256 DVDGTGTLLVAKNSE

-277 PADAKNFTAN
+277 PADAKSFTAN

-293 SGYYSYQTTATGLS
+293 SGYYNYQTTATGLS

-323 EIRAF
+323 EIRSF
-328 TTGGTGSFSFAAAGD
+328 TTGGTGAFSFAAAGD

-420 AYNQHFNNPN
+420 AYDQHFNNPN

-471 AIQAT
+471 AMQAT

-548 YDDADYSSITNPTG
+548 YNDADYSSITNPTG

-598 SRVDVSDSRF
+598 SRVDVSDSQF

-624 AINRKHVHNM
+624 AINKKHVHNM
-634 KAVSAGEATCLDE
+634 KTVSAGEATCLDE

-662 RDADGGQEITLSD
+662 RDADGEQEITLLD
-675 TVVAAKGHSYGAW
+675 TVVAAKGHQYGAW

-693 ATTSATGIKKHECT
+693 ATTSATGIKKHHECT
-707 VCGKVETAT
+707 VCGKVETAA

-721 ETTTENMTT
+721 ETTTENVTT
-730 EEGTTEKVT
+730 EEETTEKVT
-739 TEDVTTET
+739 TEDATTET
-747 TQKETTEDASAEED
+747 TQKATTEDTDSD
-761 GTTGDVTAEPTTEL
+761 SD
-775 TEEDTTIDKTTEAM
+775 EDTTEEH

-815 GKDAKLVKTGDTTPI
+815 GKDSKLVKTGDTTPI
-830 IYVAV
+830 VYVAV
-835 IGICACFVGAG
+835 LASCACFVGAG

>member
-1 MKKHRRKTA
+1 M
-10 GRLSALLSLL
+10 
-20 LVATMAQP
+20 
-28 LFQTRAAENDVTM
+28 
-41 NGNVTWSYLDDGSD
+41 
-55 PAGDSTAA
+55 
-63 GYDRTSWTKDG
+63 
-74 YDISAWKTAT
+74 
-84 GSFGAKKGQ
+84 
-93 INDLGGGCTP
+93 
-103 KTLLTQYKAD
+103 
-113 GTTDIEAFFFRTDV
+113 
-127 TIPDAS
+127 
-133 KVTKISGSVIY
+133 
-144 DDAATVY
+144 
-151 VNGVKIAG
+151 
-159 FDDDG
+159 
-164 ITGNLQYGGSN
+164 
-175 AGDPKTGTI
+175 
-184 STSDPAALA
+184 
-193 AVKDGKNVIAVEIH
+193 
-207 QGRSSSSDIYFDM
+207 
-220 PSLTFETTVSVPVYT
+220 
-235 QKNISWTVGKDASEI
+235 
-250 NVTWYA
+250 
-256 DVDETGTLLVAKNSE
+256 
-271 VSGNEM
+271 
-277 PADAKNFTAN
+277 
-287 GTASNK
+287 
-293 SGYYSYQTTATGLS
+293 
-307 ADTTYAYQ
+307 
-315 LVNGETKS
+315 VNGETKS
-323 EIRAF
+323 EIRSF
-328 TTGGTGSFSFAAAGD
+328 TTGGTGAFSFAAAGD

-350 SSVNDTD
+350 SSVHDTD

-420 AYNQHFNNPN
+420 AYDQHFNNPN

-471 AIQAT
+471 AMQAT

-548 YDDADYSSITNPTG
+548 YNDADYSSITNPTG

-598 SRVDVSDSRF
+598 SRVDVSDSQF

-624 AINRKHVHNM
+624 AINKKHVHNM

-662 RDADGGQEITLSD
+662 RDADGEQEITLLD
-675 TVVAAKGHSYGAW
+675 TVVAAKGHQYGAW

-707 VCGKVETAT
+707 VCGKVETAA

-721 ETTTENMTT
+721 ETTTENVTT
-730 EEGTTEKVT
+730 EEETTEKVT
-739 TEDVTTET
+739 TEDATTET
-747 TQKETTEDASAEED
+747 TQKATTEDTDSD
-761 GTTGDVTAEPTTEL
+761 SD
-775 TEEDTTIDKTTEAM
+775 EDTTEEH

-815 GKDAKLVKTGDTTPI
+815 GKDSKLVKTGDTTPI
-830 IYVAV
+830 VYIAV
-835 IGICACFVGAG
+835 LASCACFVGAG

>member
-41 NGNVTWSYLDDGSD
+41 DGNVTWSYLDDGSD
-55 PAGDSTAA
+55 PAGDSTTA
-63 GYDRTSWTKDG
+63 GYDRTSWTKDD

-84 GSFGAKKGQ
+84 GPFGAKKGK

-159 FDDDG
+159 FDDDS
-164 ITGNLQYGGSN
+164 ITGNLQYG
-175 AGDPKTGTI
+175 GDPKTGTI

-193 AVKDGKNVIAVEIH
+193 AVKDGKNVIAVELH

-220 PSLTFETTVSVPVYT
+220 PTLTFETTVSVPVYT

-256 DVDETGTLLVAKNSE
+256 DVDGTGTLLVAKNSE

-277 PADAKNFTAN
+277 PADAKSFTAN

-293 SGYYSYQTTATGLS
+293 SGYYNYQTTATGLS

-323 EIRAF
+323 EIRSF
-328 TTGGTGSFSFAAAGD
+328 TTGGTGAFSFAAAGD

-420 AYNQHFNNPN
+420 AYDQHFNNPN

-598 SRVDVSDSRF
+598 SRVDVSDGQF

-624 AINRKHVHNM
+624 AINKKHVHNM

-662 RDADGGQEITLSD
+662 RDADGEQEITLLD
-675 TVVAAKGHSYGAW
+675 TVVAAKGHQYGAW
-688 QVVTA
+688 QVVTP

-707 VCGKVETAT
+707 VCGKVETAA

-721 ETTTENMTT
+721 ETTTENVTT
-730 EEGTTEKVT
+730 EEETTEKTTEKVT
-739 TEDVTTET
+739 TEDATTET
-747 TQKETTEDASAEED
+747 TQKATTEDVSTED
-761 GTTGDVTAEPTTEL
+761 GRTTGDVTAEPTTEL

-789 TGEMEDTESTISS
+789 TGEMEDIESTTASGAG
-802 ETTKDTGTTEDKT
+802 KDTGTTEDKT
-815 GKDAKLVKTGDTTPI
+815 GKDSKLVKTGDTTPI

-851 SRKNKQ
+851 SRKNK

>member
-1 MKKHRRKTA
+1 MKKHRRKTT

-41 NGNVTWSYLDDGSD
+41 DGNVTWSYLDDGSD
-55 PAGDSTAA
+55 PAGDSIAA
-63 GYDRTSWTKDG
+63 GYDRTSWTKDD

-84 GSFGAKKGQ
+84 GPFGAKKGK

-159 FDDDG
+159 FDDDS

-193 AVKDGKNVIAVEIH
+193 AVKDGKNVIAVELH

-220 PSLTFETTVSVPVYT
+220 PTLTFETTVSVPVYT

-256 DVDETGTLLVAKNSE
+256 DVDGTGTLLVAKNSE

-277 PADAKNFTAN
+277 PADAKSFTAN

-293 SGYYSYQTTATGLS
+293 SGYYNYQTTATGLS

-323 EIRAF
+323 EIRSF
-328 TTGGTGSFSFAAAGD
+328 TTGGTGAFSFAAAGD

-420 AYNQHFNNPN
+420 AYDQHFNNPN

-471 AIQAT
+471 AMQAT

-548 YDDADYSSITNPTG
+548 YNDADYSSITNPTG

-571 SGSKFYTIK
+571 S
-580 NASFPYSRVMN
+580 
-591 QENVPNI
+591 ENVPNI
-598 SRVDVSDSRF
+598 SRVDVSDSQF

-624 AINRKHVHNM
+624 AINKKHVHNM
-634 KAVSAGEATCLDE
+634 KAVSAREATCLDE

-662 RDADGGQEITLSD
+662 RDADGEQEITLLD
-675 TVVAAKGHSYGAW
+675 TVVAAKGHQYGAW

-707 VCGKVETAT
+707 VCGKVETAA

-721 ETTTENMTT
+721 ETTTENVTT
-730 EEGTTEKVT
+730 EEETTEKVT
-739 TEDVTTET
+739 TEDATTET
-747 TQKETTEDASAEED
+747 TQKATTED
-761 GTTGDVTAEPTTEL
+761 TGSDSD
-775 TEEDTTIDKTTEAM
+775 EDTTEKH

-815 GKDAKLVKTGDTTPI
+815 GKDSKLVKTGDTTPI
-830 IYVAV
+830 VYIAV
-835 IGICACFVGAG
+835 LASCACFVGAG

>member
-1 MKKHRRKTA
+1 
-10 GRLSALLSLL
+10 
-20 LVATMAQP
+20 
-28 LFQTRAAENDVTM
+28 
-41 NGNVTWSYLDDGSD
+41 
-55 PAGDSTAA
+55 
-63 GYDRTSWTKDG
+63 
-74 YDISAWKTAT
+74 
-84 GSFGAKKGQ
+84 
-93 INDLGGGCTP
+93 
-103 KTLLTQYKAD
+103 
-113 GTTDIEAFFFRTDV
+113 
-127 TIPDAS
+127 
-133 KVTKISGSVIY
+133 
-144 DDAATVY
+144 
-151 VNGVKIAG
+151 
-159 FDDDG
+159 
-164 ITGNLQYGGSN
+164 
-175 AGDPKTGTI
+175 
-184 STSDPAALA
+184 
-193 AVKDGKNVIAVEIH
+193 
-207 QGRSSSSDIYFDM
+207 
-220 PSLTFETTVSVPVYT
+220 
-235 QKNISWTVGKDASEI
+235 
-250 NVTWYA
+250 
-256 DVDETGTLLVAKNSE
+256 
-271 VSGNEM
+271 M
-277 PADAKNFTAN
+277 PADTKSFTAN

-293 SGYYSYQTTATGLS
+293 SGYYNYQTTATGLS

-323 EIRAF
+323 EIRSF
-328 TTGGTGSFSFAAAGD
+328 TTGGTGAFSFAAAGD

-420 AYNQHFNNPN
+420 AYDQHFNNPN

-598 SRVDVSDSRF
+598 SRVDVSDSQF

-624 AINRKHVHNM
+624 AINKKHVHNM

-662 RDADGGQEITLSD
+662 RDADGEQEITLLD
-675 TVVAAKGHSYGAW
+675 TVVAAKGHQYGAW

-707 VCGKVETAT
+707 VCGKVETAA

-721 ETTTENMTT
+721 ETTTENVTT
-730 EEGTTEKVT
+730 EEETTEKTTEKVT
-739 TEDVTTET
+739 TEDATTET
-747 TQKETTEDASAEED
+747 TQKATTEDVSTED
-761 GTTGDVTAEPTTEL
+761 GRTTGDVTAEPTTEL

-789 TGEMEDTESTISS
+789 TGEMEDTESTTASGAG
-802 ETTKDTGTTEDKT
+802 KDTGTTEDKT
-815 GKDAKLVKTGDTTPI
+815 GKDSKLVKTGDTTPI

-851 SRKNKQ
+851 SRKNK

>member
-1 MKKHRRKTA
+1 MKKHRRKTT

-41 NGNVTWSYLDDGSD
+41 DGNVTWSYLDDGSD
-55 PAGDSTAA
+55 PAGDSIAA
-63 GYDRTSWTKDG
+63 GYDRTSWTKDD

-84 GSFGAKKGQ
+84 GPFGAKKGK

-127 TIPDAS
+127 TIPEAS

-159 FDDDG
+159 FDDDS

-193 AVKDGKNVIAVEIH
+193 AVKDGKNVIAVELH

-220 PSLTFETTVSVPVYT
+220 PTLTFETTVSVPVYT

-256 DVDETGTLLVAKNSE
+256 DVDGTGTLLVAKNSE

-277 PADAKNFTAN
+277 PADAKSFTAN

-293 SGYYSYQTTATGLS
+293 SGYYNYQTTATGLS

-323 EIRAF
+323 EIRSF
-328 TTGGTGSFSFAAAGD
+328 TTGGTGAFSFAAAGD

-357 GWEKTLKLISG
+357 GWEKTLKLISV

-420 AYNQHFNNPN
+420 AYDQHFNNPN

-459 TSTAEHKAFMEQ
+459 ISTAEHKAFMEQ
-471 AIQAT
+471 AMQAT

-548 YDDADYSSITNPTG
+548 YNDADYSSITNPTG

-598 SRVDVSDSRF
+598 SRVDVSDSQF

-624 AINRKHVHNM
+624 AINKKHVHNM

-647 GNIAYWYCDECGKYF
+647 GNIAYWYCADCDKYF
-662 RDADGGQEITLSD
+662 RDAAGEQEITLPD
-675 TVVAAKGHSYGAW
+675 TVIAAKGHQYGAW

-707 VCGKVETAT
+707 VCGKVETAS

-721 ETTTENMTT
+721 ETTTENVTT
-730 EEGTTEKVT
+730 EEVTTEKDT
-739 TEDVTTET
+739 TEDATTET
-747 TQKETTEDASAEED
+747 TQKGTTEDTDSDSDED
-761 GTTGDVTAEPTTEL
+761 TED
-775 TEEDTTIDKTTEAM
+775 EDTTEEH
-789 TGEMEDTESTISS
+789 TGEMEDTETAESHDSTGSS
-802 ETTKDTGTTEDKT
+802 DGS
-815 GKDAKLVKTGDTTPI
+815 GKGSKFVKTGDSTPI
-830 IYVAV
+830 VYVAV
-835 IGICACFVGAG
+835 LASCACFVGAG

>member
-1 MKKHRRKTA
+1 MLR
-10 GRLSALLSLL
+10 
-20 LVATMAQP
+20 
-28 LFQTRAAENDVTM
+28 
-41 NGNVTWSYLDDGSD
+41 
-55 PAGDSTAA
+55 
-63 GYDRTSWTKDG
+63 
-74 YDISAWKTAT
+74 
-84 GSFGAKKGQ
+84 
-93 INDLGGGCTP
+93 
-103 KTLLTQYKAD
+103 
-113 GTTDIEAFFFRTDV
+113 
-127 TIPDAS
+127 
-133 KVTKISGSVIY
+133 
-144 DDAATVY
+144 
-151 VNGVKIAG
+151 
-159 FDDDG
+159 
-164 ITGNLQYGGSN
+164 
-175 AGDPKTGTI
+175 
-184 STSDPAALA
+184 
-193 AVKDGKNVIAVEIH
+193 
-207 QGRSSSSDIYFDM
+207 
-220 PSLTFETTVSVPVYT
+220 
-235 QKNISWTVGKDASEI
+235 NISWTVGKDASEI

-256 DVDETGTLLVAKNSE
+256 DVDGTGTLLVAKNSE

-277 PADAKNFTAN
+277 PADAKSFTAN

-293 SGYYSYQTTATGLS
+293 SGYYNYQTTATGLS

-323 EIRAF
+323 EIRSF
-328 TTGGTGSFSFAAAGD
+328 TTGGTGAFSFAAAGD

-420 AYNQHFNNPN
+420 AYDQHFNNPN

-471 AIQAT
+471 AMQAT

-548 YDDADYSSITNPTG
+548 YNDADYSSITNPTG

-598 SRVDVSDSRF
+598 SRVDVSDSQF

-624 AINRKHVHNM
+624 AINKKHVHNM

-662 RDADGGQEITLSD
+662 RDADGEQEITLLD
-675 TVVAAKGHSYGAW
+675 TVVAAKGHQYGAW

-707 VCGKVETAT
+707 VCGKVETAA

-721 ETTTENMTT
+721 ETTTENVTT
-730 EEGTTEKVT
+730 EEETTEKVT
-739 TEDVTTET
+739 TEDATTET
-747 TQKETTEDASAEED
+747 TQKATTED
-761 GTTGDVTAEPTTEL
+761 TGSDSD
-775 TEEDTTIDKTTEAM
+775 EDTTEKH

-815 GKDAKLVKTGDTTPI
+815 GKDSKLVKTGDTTPI
-830 IYVAV
+830 VYIAV
-835 IGICACFVGAG
+835 LASCACFVGAG

>member
-1 MKKHRRKTA
+1 M
-10 GRLSALLSLL
+10 
-20 LVATMAQP
+20 
-28 LFQTRAAENDVTM
+28 
-41 NGNVTWSYLDDGSD
+41 
-55 PAGDSTAA
+55 PA
-63 GYDRTSWTKDG
+63 
-74 YDISAWKTAT
+74 
-84 GSFGAKKGQ
+84 
-93 INDLGGGCTP
+93 
-103 KTLLTQYKAD
+103 
-113 GTTDIEAFFFRTDV
+113 
-127 TIPDAS
+127 
-133 KVTKISGSVIY
+133 
-144 DDAATVY
+144 
-151 VNGVKIAG
+151 
-159 FDDDG
+159 
-164 ITGNLQYGGSN
+164 
-175 AGDPKTGTI
+175 DPKTGTI

-193 AVKDGKNVIAVEIH
+193 AVKDGKNVIAVELH

-220 PSLTFETTVSVPVYT
+220 PTLTFETTVSVPVYT

-256 DVDETGTLLVAKNSE
+256 DVDGTGTLLVAKNSE

-277 PADAKNFTAN
+277 PADAKSFTAN

-293 SGYYSYQTTATGLS
+293 SGYYNYQTTATGLS

-323 EIRAF
+323 EIRSF
-328 TTGGTGSFSFAAAGD
+328 TTGGTGAFSFAAAGD

-420 AYNQHFNNPN
+420 AYDQHFNNPN

-471 AIQAT
+471 AMQAT

-548 YDDADYSSITNPTG
+548 YNDADYSSITKSNRNLICDIKLCIWFQVLHDQECKLP
-562 ILYVTLNSA
+562 IFQSDE
-571 SGSKFYTIK
+571 SGKCSKHF
-580 NASFPYSRVMN
+580 
-591 QENVPNI
+591 
-598 SRVDVSDSRF
+598 
-608 KVTTY
+608 
-613 RTSDMSVVDSF
+613 
-624 AINRKHVHNM
+624 
-634 KAVSAGEATCLDE
+634 
-647 GNIAYWYCDECGKYF
+647 
-662 RDADGGQEITLSD
+662 
-675 TVVAAKGHSYGAW
+675 
-688 QVVTA
+688 
-693 ATTSATGIKKHECT
+693 
-707 VCGKVETAT
+707 
-716 IPVIQ
+716 
-721 ETTTENMTT
+721 
-730 EEGTTEKVT
+730 
-739 TEDVTTET
+739 
-747 TQKETTEDASAEED
+747 
-761 GTTGDVTAEPTTEL
+761 
-775 TEEDTTIDKTTEAM
+775 
-789 TGEMEDTESTISS
+789 
-802 ETTKDTGTTEDKT
+802 
-815 GKDAKLVKTGDTTPI
+815 
-830 IYVAV
+830 
-835 IGICACFVGAG
+835 
-846 CVFAK
+846 K
-851 SRKNKQ
+851 SRCVRQPV